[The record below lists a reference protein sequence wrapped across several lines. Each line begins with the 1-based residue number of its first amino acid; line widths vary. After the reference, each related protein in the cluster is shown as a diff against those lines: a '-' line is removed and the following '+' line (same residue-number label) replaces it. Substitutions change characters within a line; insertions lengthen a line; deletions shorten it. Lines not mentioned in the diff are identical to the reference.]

1 MVDRVGQ
8 TFSNYRLL
16 RLLGQGGFAQVY
28 LGEHIHL
35 GSRAA
40 IKVLDTRLVTYE
52 QDQFL
57 REARIVSSL
66 EHPSIVH
73 VLDCGVERGEAFL
86 IMNYAPYGT
95 LRQLH
100 PNGSRLHIS
109 QVNGYVRQIATALQY
124 VHEHKLIHRDV
135 KPENMLRGQHKEL
148 LLSDFGVALASSTSS
163 SHSTKVAAGTVAYM
177 APEQIMGR
185 ARAAS
190 DQYALGI
197 VVYEWLCGERPFRGS
212 FTEMCT
218 QHLYAPPPSLRE
230 KQSSVSSELEAVV
243 FKALSKEPEERFAN
257 IWEFASA
264 LIASSPRTT
273 MPLVLNTIDEDEP
286 RAIQSPAEALAVQG
300 GFTTVQAI
308 EKEHGEVEKLEL
320 VEPIS
325 QPEQTTLP
333 QQMSGCDES
342 SLGRELEHVAQQAVE
357 SIGEPVEELRVGGTG
372 RGYLQK
378 EVPKRPGLVLK
389 SGRPITSRQGLLTAT
404 CLLLLIIMAPILYT
418 MLVTA
423 HVPAVH
429 PAQQLGYSSATSK
442 PAVTHSFSPTVQ
454 SRVISGST
462 MQPTSSVRIGS
473 APTNNVQP
481 TNVPVSGARPG
492 NVNGGHLPGE
502 PSLAPTPVPSVTPG
516 NQEIQRQVTGQDSA
530 SQTARATGQILMPAT
545 NANGILM
552 IHMGCAPV
560 NGKTFPAGMVIA
572 DAARIVNS
580 DGTLTQLHAVLEVTV
595 SLGPDEDKTVP
606 VHIQEAGA
614 VGNLASGNFVYQTTY
629 SNTCGHF
636 APRPNIEDWHVWND
650 RAFTGGQDQ
659 QTRTT
664 VQQSDI
670 DNAASVL
677 TPAVERNAIASI
689 KSQQQA
695 NEHISVDPTCITNV
709 TTNYAANDQVPNVTV
724 TVTATC
730 VGTLST

>member
-1 MVDRVGQ
+1 MVDRIGQ

-35 GSRAA
+35 GSRVAV
-40 IKVLDTRLVTYE
+40 KVLDTKLVTYE
-52 QDQFL
+52 QDEFL
-57 REARIVSSL
+57 REARIVASL
-66 EHPSIVH
+66 EHPSIVR
-73 VLDCGVERGEAFL
+73 VLDCGVEHDEAFL
-86 IMNYAPYGT
+86 IMNYAPHGT

-100 PNGSRLHIS
+100 PSGSRLSITK
-109 QVNGYVRQIATALQY
+109 VNAYVRQIAAALQY

-148 LLSDFGVALASSTSS
+148 LLSDFGIALASSSSS

-190 DQYALGI
+190 DQYALGV

-230 KQSSVSSELEAVV
+230 RQPSVSPELEAIVC
-243 FKALSKEPEERFAN
+243 KALAKEPEQRFAN

-264 LIASSPRTT
+264 LIASSPYMT
-273 MPLVLNTIDEDEP
+273 MPLLLDTIDEDEP
-286 RAIQSPAEALAVQG
+286 VAIQPPAEILAVQG

-308 EKEHGEVEKLEL
+308 EKEHVEAEKPA
-320 VEPIS
+320 EPIS
-325 QPEQTTLP
+325 QPEQTTLS
-333 QQMSGCDES
+333 QQMSLCPETPLS
-342 SLGRELEHVAQQAVE
+342 REPASIARSAVE
-357 SIGEPVEELRVGGTG
+357 PIGGIAEEMRSVGTG
-372 RGYLQK
+372 TEHLQK
-378 EVPKRPGLVLK
+378 DATKRPGLVLRP
-389 SGRPITSRQGLLTAT
+389 GQPITRRRGLLTAI
-404 CLLLLIIMAPILYT
+404 CLLFLITTAPFLYM
-418 MLVTA
+418 MLMTHTPAGSGTQQFMYGRATGKPVTS
-423 HVPAVH
+423 
-429 PAQQLGYSSATSK
+429 LS
-442 PAVTHSFSPTVQ
+442 SPTIQDQATRTPV
-454 SRVISGST
+454 VE
-462 MQPTSSVRIGS
+462 PTSSVRISSVPIGTSQPGLRPDNVKGS
-473 APTNNVQP
+473 
-481 TNVPVSGARPG
+481 NVPGRPS
-492 NVNGGHLPGE
+492 P
-502 PSLAPTPVPSVTPG
+502 APELVPTVTQG
-516 NQEIQRQVTGQDSA
+516 IQAGQRQVTGQASA
-530 SQTARATGQILMPAT
+530 SQTATATGRMLMPAT
-545 NANGILM
+545 NADGILM

-572 DAARIVNS
+572 DGAQVVNP

-595 SLGPDEDKTVP
+595 SLGPNEDKTVP

-614 VGNLASGNFVYQTTY
+614 VGNLASGNFVYQTAY

-636 APRPNIEDWHVWND
+636 VPKPGIEDWHAWND
-650 RAFTGGQDQ
+650 RAFTGGRDQ

-670 DNAASVL
+670 DNAASAL
-677 TPAVERNAIASI
+677 TPVVEQNAIAKI
-689 KSQQQA
+689 NSQERA
-695 NEHISVDPTCITNV
+695 NEHVSVNPTCITDV

-730 VGTLST
+730 IGTLST